1 MQKNNENKSLQDL
14 EGEIWKDIDGY
25 EGLYKISNLGRVKSL
40 LKVLN
45 SRNSIRI
52 INEKIL
58 KVSKASGYLSLI
70 LTNNYKHKRVLI
82 HRLIGMSF
90 IPNNEGKKIVNHI
103 DGNKMNNSIDN
114 LEWVN
119 HRENCSHY
127 KLSKK
132 STSKYIGVY
141 YRAKKNRFIA
151 SIYYNEKTM
160 HLGAFKTE
168 EEAYK
173 ARKQF
178 ELDNNIINKYS

>member
-1 MQKNNENKSLQDL
+1 MNNSLQDL
-14 EGEIWKDIDGY
+14 EGEIWKDIEGY

-40 LKVLN
+40 CKVLN
-45 SRNSIRI
+45 SKFPYRN

-58 KVSKASGYLSLI
+58 KVSKSGDYLSLI
-70 LTNNYKHKRVLI
+70 LTNNHKQKRFLI
-82 HRLIGMSF
+82 HRLIAICF
-90 IPNNEGKKIVNHI
+90 IPNNECKKIVNHI
-103 DGNKMNNSIDN
+103 DGNKINNSIDN

-141 YRAKKNRFIA
+141 YRAKKNRFIS
-151 SIYYNEKTM
+151 SIFYNKKM
-160 HLGAFKTE
+160 IHLGAFKTE
-168 EEAYK
+168 EEAYR

-178 ELDNNIINKYS
+178 EIDNNIINKYS